1 MEVDVDKILE
11 KLLDVRGSK
20 PGKQV
25 NLSENEIKGLIAK
38 SRDIFINQPM
48 LLELEAPIKVC
59 GTAFLFSTIE
69 QIRWHPW
76 AILRFVATFWIW
88 WIPPWIQLP
97 FSWWLRRSW
106 QTKSGDDLLA
116 VGLQDQIPWKLLS
129 FERQSWML
137 IDQQNLWLL
146 WWMYFF
152 FSLHNKNWMI
162 FRQKKIQHQTMEGL
176 YRLF

>member
-59 GTAFLFSTIE
+59 GTGFLFS
-69 QIRWHPW
+69 
-76 AILRFVATFWIW
+76 
-88 WIPPWIQLP
+88 LP
-97 FSWWLRRSW
+97 
-106 QTKSGDDLLA
+106 
-116 VGLQDQIPWKLLS
+116 
-129 FERQSWML
+129 
-137 IDQQNLWLL
+137 
-146 WWMYFF
+146 
-152 FSLHNKNWMI
+152 
-162 FRQKKIQHQTMEGL
+162 
-176 YRLF
+176 